1 MTIYYRVSVLNER
14 HLVLIVLEVGKFKIK
29 VLIDSVFREG
39 HAFSRNLPHPR
50 DGPACPQRALNLTRF
65 SCLQARRFSLCS
77 SVEPRGFALNPHFH
91 KIK

>member
-39 HAFSRNLPHPR
+39 PLP
-50 DGPACPQRALNLTRF
+50 G
-65 SCLQARRFSLCS
+65 
-77 SVEPRGFALNPHFH
+77 
-91 KIK
+91 